1 MSSRSIACVVPYG
14 RISTH
19 TNFALGLRRRN
30 FPHSVMTAV
39 PTPRFAST
47 QDWLSETITTKS
59 AVAPR
64 AFQSAKGALQFVPP
78 PPMAASF
85 SAFVITVSRGF
96 NSISTTLSSKGL
108 STAVGFF
115 RTNAAVTGAATSMQ
129 RTFEVAPF
137 RRPVI
142 ASDIEPDTSGQ
153 TKTLPSITGTEEM
166 AISIAAE
173 STDVLYCDPDRC
185 PRYGQNRFSCCPSPN
200 HLFDIHY
207 PDLPVRHAQPT
218 SSLCLPY
225 PLMCPKWGVGE

>member
-1 MSSRSIACVVPYG
+1 MLQAAIPENTNYANRQRPEDRS
-14 RISTH
+14 
-19 TNFALGLRRRN
+19 RRRRLRN
-30 FPHSVMTAV
+30 RRYRIAAENGPVMRTWATFDQLDRNLTGTV
-39 PTPRFAST
+39 CEGHIRRIDRVR
-47 QDWLSETITTKS
+47 Q
-59 AVAPR
+59 
-64 AFQSAKGALQFVPP
+64 ALVQ
-78 PPMAASF
+78 AH
-85 SAFVITVSRGF
+85 
-96 NSISTTLSSKGL
+96 KGL

-207 PDLPVRHAQPT
+207 PDLPVCHAQTT
-218 SSLCLPY
+218 SSVLRPAY
-225 PLMCPKWGVGE
+225 PLLCPY